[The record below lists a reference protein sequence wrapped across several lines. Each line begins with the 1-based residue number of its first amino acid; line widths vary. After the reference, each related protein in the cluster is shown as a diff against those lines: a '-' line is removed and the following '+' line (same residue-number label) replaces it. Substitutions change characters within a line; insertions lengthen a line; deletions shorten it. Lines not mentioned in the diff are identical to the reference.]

1 MDSPISV
8 GDGID
13 AKQAVLAAFRG
24 QIWHPAEQPI
34 TLDPA
39 INHNVRD
46 VNAERAVLAR
56 HALRDHPQP
65 CFRGGEVRKSW
76 LASHARG
83 SAREDD
89 RAAAERRQAPRRLPA
104 NQKPTKAAD
113 PPELLKLL
121 SAL

>member
-39 INHNVRD
+39 INHNMRD

-56 HALRDHPQP
+56 QFSQLTAEEITTIEELYHASFGD
-65 CFRGGEVRKSW
+65 G
-76 LASHARG
+76 A
-83 SAREDD
+83 
-89 RAAAERRQAPRRLPA
+89 
-104 NQKPTKAAD
+104 
-113 PPELLKLL
+113 
-121 SAL
+121 